1 MRVGI
6 TAMTESLE
14 PHVAIVGAGV
24 AGLATAVGLSQLGL
38 SVALVGPPGRRAA
51 ASPAF
56 DARIYALSQ
65 ASVRL
70 LEQLR
75 VWPQFDASRLQPVQK
90 MRVFG
95 DTGAELSFDAWSV
108 AAERIATIAEEGELL
123 RVLSLAA
130 EFAPGVR
137 RVPVAMTSLQFQS
150 AGGAVLQ
157 LADGSALS
165 VPLVIGAD
173 GAESAVREAA
183 GIGADV
189 FAYGQTAVVAN
200 YACSLP
206 HDGVAWQWFTDE
218 GVVALLPL
226 PGHACSL
233 VWSAPEALGEHLKA
247 LSPEALAARLMAR
260 LAASAPA
267 LPIGRATLTPLG
279 ASEAPSRPHAFRLRR
294 LRVDRLTGDSVALI
308 GDAAHVVHP
317 LAGHGL
323 NLGLQDVSM
332 LLEALRA
339 RESWRRLGDPSLLR
353 RYARRRAEPIDL
365 MRWTTDAL
373 ARLFGHDDPLL
384 RTARNAGLSMVNA
397 AGPLKRALVRH
408 AMGG

>member
-1 MRVGI
+1 MPDPLDSR
-6 TAMTESLE
+6 A
-14 PHVAIVGAGV
+14 PQVAIVGAGV
-24 AGLATAVGLSQLGL
+24 AGLAMAIGLSQLGL
-38 SVALVGPPGRRAA
+38 SVALVGPPARRAI

-75 VWPQFDASRLQPVQK
+75 VWPQIDAARLQPVQK

-95 DTGAELSFDAWSV
+95 DTGAELQFDAWSV
-108 AAERIATIAEEGELL
+108 AAERIATIAEESELL

-137 RVPVAMTSLQFQS
+137 RVPLAMTALQFRGD
-150 AGGAVLQ
+150 GGATLQ
-157 LADGSALS
+157 LADGSVLPVA
-165 VPLVIGAD
+165 LVIGAD
-173 GAESAVREAA
+173 GAESAVRDAV
-183 GIGADV
+183 GIAADV
-189 FAYGQTAVVAN
+189 FDYGQTAVVAN
-200 YACSLP
+200 YACTVP
-206 HDGVAWQWFTDE
+206 HEDVAWQWFTDE

-226 PGHACSL
+226 PGEARSL
-233 VWSAPEALGEHLKA
+233 VWSAPEPLGEHLKTLA
-247 LSPEALAARLMAR
+247 PEALAERLMTR
-260 LAASAPA
+260 IAASAPA
-267 LPIGRATLTPLG
+267 LPIGGAAFTPLG
-279 ASEAPSRPHAFRLRR
+279 APTQPSRPHAFRLRR

-308 GDAAHVVHP
+308 GDAAHVIHP

-332 LLEALRA
+332 LLDTLRA
-339 RESWRRLGDPSLLR
+339 RESWRRLGDPLLLR

-365 MRWTTDAL
+365 MRLTTDTL
-373 ARLFGHDDPLL
+373 ARLFGRDDPLL

-397 AGPLKRALVRH
+397 VGPLKRALVRH
-408 AMGG
+408 AMG

>member
-1 MRVGI
+1 MPDPLDPR
-6 TAMTESLE
+6 A
-14 PHVAIVGAGV
+14 PQVAIVGAGV
-24 AGLATAVGLSQLGL
+24 AGLAMAVGLSQLGL
-38 SVALVGPPGRRAA
+38 SVALVGPPARRAV

-75 VWPQFDASRLQPVQK
+75 VWPQIDATRLQPVQK

-95 DTGAELSFDAWSV
+95 DTGAELQFDAWSV
-108 AAERIATIAEEGELL
+108 AAERIATIAEESELL

-137 RVPVAMTSLQFQS
+137 RVPLAMTSLRFES
-150 AGGAVLQ
+150 GGATLQ
-157 LADGSALS
+157 LADGSVLPVA
-165 VPLVIGAD
+165 LVIGAD
-173 GAESAVREAA
+173 GAESAVRDAA
-183 GIGADV
+183 GIAADV
-189 FAYGQTAVVAN
+189 FDYNQTAVVAN
-200 YACSLP
+200 YACSVA

-218 GVVALLPL
+218 GVAALLPL
-226 PGHACSL
+226 PGSACSL
-233 VWSAPEALGEHLKA
+233 VWSAPEALGEHLKTLA
-247 LSPEALAARLMAR
+247 PEALAERLMTR
-260 LAASAPA
+260 IAASAPA
-267 LPIGRATLTPLG
+267 LPIGGAALTPLG
-279 ASEAPSRPHAFRLRR
+279 APTEPSRPHAFRLRR

-308 GDAAHVVHP
+308 GDAAHVIHP

-332 LLEALRA
+332 LLDTLRA
-339 RESWRRLGDPSLLR
+339 REPWRRLGDPLLLR

-365 MRWTTDAL
+365 MRLTTDTL
-373 ARLFGHDDPLL
+373 ARLFSHDDPLL

-408 AMGG
+408 AMG

>member
-1 MRVGI
+1 MPDPLDSR
-6 TAMTESLE
+6 A
-14 PHVAIVGAGV
+14 PQVAIVGAGV
-24 AGLATAVGLSQLGL
+24 VGLATAIGLSQLGL
-38 SVALVGPPGRRAA
+38 SVALVGPPARRAA

-75 VWPQFDASRLQPVQK
+75 VWPQVDVARLQPVQK

-95 DTGAELSFDAWSV
+95 DTGAELRFDAWSV
-108 AAERIATIAEEGELL
+108 AAERIATIAEESELL

-137 RVPVAMTSLQFQS
+137 RVPLAMTALQFRGDGC
-150 AGGAVLQ
+150 ATLQ
-157 LADGSALS
+157 LADGSVLPVA
-165 VPLVIGAD
+165 LVIGAD
-173 GAESAVREAA
+173 GAESAVRDAA
-183 GIGADV
+183 GIAADM
-189 FAYGQTAVVAN
+189 FDYGQTAVVAN
-200 YACSLP
+200 YDCSVP
-206 HDGVAWQWFTDE
+206 HEGVAWQWFTDE

-226 PGHACSL
+226 PGEARSL
-233 VWSAPEALGEHLKA
+233 VWSAPEALGEHLKTLA
-247 LSPEALAARLMAR
+247 PEALAERLMTR
-260 LAASAPA
+260 IAASASA
-267 LPIGRATLTPLG
+267 LPIGGAAFTPLG
-279 ASEAPSRPHAFRLRR
+279 APAAPSRPHAFRLRR

-308 GDAAHVVHP
+308 GDAAHVIHP

-332 LLEALRA
+332 LLDTLRT
-339 RESWRRLGDPSLLR
+339 REPWRRLGDPLLLR

-365 MRWTTDAL
+365 MRLTTDTL

-408 AMGG
+408 AMG

>member
-1 MRVGI
+1 MPDPLDPS
-6 TAMTESLE
+6 A
-14 PHVAIVGAGV
+14 PQVAIVGAGV
-24 AGLATAVGLSQLGL
+24 AGLAMAVGLSQLGL
-38 SVALVGPPGRRAA
+38 SVALVGPPARRAV

-75 VWPQFDASRLQPVQK
+75 VWPQIDAARLQPVQK

-95 DTGAELSFDAWSV
+95 DTGAELHFDAWSV
-108 AAERIATIAEEGELL
+108 AADRIATIVEESELL

-137 RVPVAMTSLQFQS
+137 RVPLAMTSLRFES
-150 AGGAVLQ
+150 GGATLR
-157 LADGSALS
+157 LADGSALP
-165 VPLVIGAD
+165 VALVIGAD
-173 GAESAVREAA
+173 GAESAVRDAA
-183 GIGADV
+183 GIAADV
-189 FAYGQTAVVAN
+189 FDYGQTAVVAN
-200 YACSLP
+200 YACSVP
-206 HDGVAWQWFTDE
+206 HEDVAWQWFTDE

-226 PGHACSL
+226 PGEARSL
-233 VWSAPEALGEHLKA
+233 VWSAPEALGEHLKTLA
-247 LSPEALAARLMAR
+247 PEALAERLMTR
-260 LAASAPA
+260 IAASAPA
-267 LPIGRATLTPLG
+267 RPIGGAALTPLG
-279 ASEAPSRPHAFRLRR
+279 APAEPSRPHAFRLRR

-332 LLEALRA
+332 LLETLRA

-365 MRWTTDAL
+365 MRWTTDTL
-373 ARLFGHDDPLL
+373 ARMFRHNDPLL

-408 AMGG
+408 AMG

>member
-1 MRVGI
+1 MPDPLDSR
-6 TAMTESLE
+6 E
-14 PHVAIVGAGV
+14 PQVAIVGAGV
-24 AGLATAVGLSQLGL
+24 AGLAMAIGLSQLGL
-38 SVALVGPPGRRAA
+38 SVALVGPPARRAA
-51 ASPAF
+51 TSPAF

-70 LEQLR
+70 LEHLR
-75 VWPQFDASRLQPVQK
+75 VWPQVDAARLQPVQK

-95 DTGAELSFDAWSV
+95 DTGAELRFDAWSV
-108 AAERIATIAEEGELL
+108 AAERIATIAEESELL

-137 RVPVAMTSLQFQS
+137 RVPVAMTALQFHGN
-150 AGGAVLQ
+150 GGATLQ

-165 VPLVIGAD
+165 VALVIGAD

-183 GIGADV
+183 GIGADRV
-189 FAYGQTAVVAN
+189 DYGQTAVVAN

-206 HDGVAWQWFTDE
+206 HDGVAWQWFTED

-226 PGHACSL
+226 PGSACSL
-233 VWSAPEALGEHLKA
+233 VWSAPEALGEHLKTLA
-247 LSPEALAARLMAR
+247 PEALAARLMTR
-260 LAASAPA
+260 LSASAPE
-267 LPIGRATLTPLG
+267 LPIGGAAFTPLG
-279 ASEAPSRPHAFRLRR
+279 APAEPSRPHAFRLRR

-308 GDAAHVVHP
+308 GDAAHVIHP

-332 LLEALRA
+332 LLDTLRA
-339 RESWRRLGDPSLLR
+339 RESWRRLGDPLLLR

-384 RTARNAGLSMVNA
+384 RKARNAGLSMVNA

-408 AMGG
+408 AMG

>member
-1 MRVGI
+1 M
-6 TAMTESLE
+6 SDS
-14 PHVAIVGAGV
+14 PDPQVAIVGAGV
-24 AGLATAVGLSQLGL
+24 AGLAMAVGLSQVGL
-38 SVALVGPPGRRAA
+38 SVALVGPPARRVPAG
-51 ASPAF
+51 PAF

-65 ASVRL
+65 GSVRL

-75 VWPQFDASRLQPVQK
+75 VWPQVDASRLQPVQK

-95 DTGAELSFDAWSV
+95 DTGAELRFDAWSV

-137 RVPVAMTSLQFQS
+137 RVPVAMAGLRFN
-150 AGGAVLQ
+150 AEGGATLQ
-157 LADGSALS
+157 LADGSTLS

-173 GAESAVREAA
+173 GAESAVRAAA
-183 GIGADV
+183 GIDAEV
-189 FAYGQTAVVAN
+189 VAYDQTAVVAN
-200 YACSLP
+200 YACSVP
-206 HDGVAWQWFTDE
+206 HDGVAWQWFTDD

-226 PGHACSL
+226 PGQACSL
-233 VWSAPEALGEHLKA
+233 VWSAPEALGEHLKTLA
-247 LSPEALAARLMAR
+247 PDALAVRLMTR

-267 LPIGRATLTPLG
+267 LPIGRATLSPLG
-279 ASEAPSRPHAFRLRR
+279 APAEPSRPHAFRLRR
-294 LRVDRLTGDSVALI
+294 LRVDRLSGDSVALI

-332 LLEALRA
+332 LLDILRA
-339 RESWRRLGDPSLLR
+339 REPWRRLGDPVLLQ

-365 MRWTTDAL
+365 MRWTTDGL

-384 RTARNAGLSMVNA
+384 RQARNAGMSLVNA

-408 AMGG
+408 AMG